1 MEVLDKIEE
10 KNEIKFVA
18 VETGSFDN
26 IIASGFNAEEVTR
39 LAEKS
44 GLDFILTYE
53 FDENKTFIF

>member
-26 IIASGFNAEEVTR
+26 IIASGFNVDEVTLKAEE
-39 LAEKS
+39 S
-44 GLDFILTYE
+44 GLDFIITYE
-53 FDENKTFIF
+53 FDTNTTFIF